1 MGSKKR
7 DEAAEVVDHVSELS
21 DNRSTGY
28 EAELFSNPVG
38 FIPRFPPPPKYI
50 KVKSQNRRTRDFD
63 RLFLAQILLGD
74 DKPTRNRKSSIDSKI
89 HSINDVPAVQP
100 PSSGRPAT
108 KAVWA
113 LEFSKDGRYLAAA
126 GQDKKLRVWEVIS
139 SPEERAKDDL
149 ESGIEDDVDNV
160 RLNAPVFKQK
170 LVREYDGHTA
180 SILDLSWSKNNF
192 LLSSSMDKT
201 VRLYHVSR
209 DECLCA
215 FKHND
220 FVTSIQFH
228 PRDDRFFLA
237 GSLDSKIRLW
247 SIPDKSVAYWQQVSD
262 MVTAVAFTPDGKTSI
277 AGTLNG
283 LCILYDTEGL
293 KAHSQIHVKS
303 ARGKNS
309 KGSKVTG
316 IDTIA
321 VQRENGDSDVKLL
334 ITSNDSRIR
343 MYNLKDRMLET
354 KFRGNE
360 NACSQI
366 HASFSDDGR
375 FVICGSEDRKVY
387 IWPTGPIERQDS
399 DKRPVEVFEAHSS
412 IVTSAVIA
420 STRTRRTLAASADP
434 LFDLCNPP
442 PVTLVSRA
450 DSIVSSKEQAA
461 ASIHS
466 TEGRPL
472 DNTDPPRRAP
482 ETPAY
487 LSRHAHPAGH
497 IIVTADYSG
506 QIKVFRHDCAFQ
518 KRRQESWDAS
528 STFSKKMLARSG
540 SVTTRNSVGSSVH
553 RRSINLGTGNNAS
566 TSTTATSPPPTNVTS
581 GNRSTDR
588 ILNWRNSISGSV
600 GGSTTGLLSASP
612 SEKNLKRASFVAAAA
627 TVGDDRSS
635 ARSVSPASAKSKWT
649 HRLSLRS
656 SSKQQP
662 SSSVLA
668 MSTSPPSPT
677 SNHAARNGSQHITP
691 PRPSHHQTQQQQQQ
705 QPEIEISSP
714 ASDSFHSAASPQQ
727 QSRHSHGY
735 DYGHH
740 GRSDSFGQHGRHEG
754 TFGPSQGQGQSS
766 RHNSTPKSAGND
778 FESEGEE
785 EGTLPHRLP
794 SNPTAG
800 DLPHAGN
807 DLFLLGEGQMS
818 MMAWNVQRS
827 LAPMATRELRT
838 PGISLGGGGSAG
850 EQEGRNP
857 ISRQG
862 SVVSVLSS
870 EVSAEG
876 GRSRSLSRRET
887 KAEGLRDEGSVRG
900 DVSVRDARSGE
911 RGGGERSG
919 QRGDGGH
926 GDRGGR
932 SGERVSGRG
941 SVSARANGDNDERSA
956 EEESN
961 ADADLKCANCGGTTF
976 KATLADHGHRL
987 RCRRCGT
994 VL

>member
-1 MGSKKR
+1 VSVILVTVTVQPSLHFPDRNVVGCTTTSRAWVSFIAYADINTTRCRKGVSFLSRIMGSKKR
-7 DEAAEVVDHVSELS
+7 DESAEVVDHVSELS

-38 FIPRFPPPPKYI
+38 FIPRFPAPPKYI
-50 KVKSQNRRTRDFD
+50 KVKSQNRRTKDFD
-63 RLFLAQILLGD
+63 RLFLAQILLGEE
-74 DKPTRNRKSSIDSKI
+74 KPTRQRKSSIDSKI
-89 HSINDVPAVQP
+89 HGINDVPAVQP
-100 PSSGRPAT
+100 PATGRLTT

-139 SPEERAKDDL
+139 SPEERAKDDM

-160 RLNAPVFKQK
+160 RLNAPVFRQK

-209 DECLCA
+209 EECLCA

-321 VQRENGDSDVKLL
+321 IPRENGESDVKLL

-366 HASFSDDGR
+366 HASFSDDGK

-420 STRTRRTLAASADP
+420 STKTRRTLAASGDP

-450 DSIVSSKEQAA
+450 DSIVSSKEQAT
-461 ASIHS
+461 ASVHS

-472 DNTDPPRRAP
+472 AGDTDSPRRAP

-487 LSRHAHPAGH
+487 LNRHAHPGGH

-518 KRRQESWDAS
+518 KRRQESWDAG

-553 RRSINLGTGNNAS
+553 RRSINLGSSAS
-566 TSTTATSPPPTNVTS
+566 ITASPPPINPGTNTS
-581 GNRSTDR
+581 GNANRSTDR
-588 ILNWRNSISGSV
+588 ILNWRNSISG
-600 GGSTTGLLSASP
+600 TTGLSASS
-612 SEKNLKRASFVAAAA
+612 SEKNLHLAQNLAVNPRASFA
-627 TVGDDRSS
+627 DDRTS
-635 ARSVSPASAKSKWT
+635 RSISPGRKWT
-649 HRLSLRS
+649 HRLSLRA
-656 SSKQQP
+656 SSKP
-662 SSSVLA
+662 TSLA
-668 MSTSPPSPT
+668 TSASPPSPT
-677 SNHAARNGSQHITP
+677 STPQHGHGRNASQSHSQITP
-691 PRPSHHQTQQQQQQ
+691 PRMQQ

-714 ASDSFHSAASPQQ
+714 ASDSFHSASSPQQ
-727 QSRHSHGY
+727 TRHRGSQDQHMPSRHASVPAISPEA
-735 DYGHH
+735 D
-740 GRSDSFGQHGRHEG
+740 SDGVR
-754 TFGPSQGQGQSS
+754 
-766 RHNSTPKSAGND
+766 
-778 FESEGEE
+778 
-785 EGTLPHRLP
+785 RLP
-794 SNPTAG
+794 SNPTGA
-800 DLPHAGN
+800 DLPHLGN
-807 DLFLLGEGQMS
+807 DLYLMEGQMS
-818 MMAWNVQRS
+818 MMAWNVEGS
-827 LAPMATRELRT
+827 LVPMARRSART
-838 PGISLGGGGSAG
+838 PGLGLSGGSG
-850 EQEGRNP
+850 GSGEGRNP

-870 EVSAEG
+870 EASSG
-876 GRSRSLSRRET
+876 GRSRDLSRAGSAVGSGGGDG
-887 KAEGLRDEGSVRG
+887 AERRGS
-900 DVSVRDARSGE
+900 ARVIENGE
-911 RGGGERSG
+911 R
-919 QRGDGGH
+919 RG
-926 GDRGGR
+926 
-932 SGERVSGRG
+932 SARG
-941 SVSARANGDNDERSA
+941 SVGRSEDE
-956 EEESN
+956 EG
-961 ADADLKCANCGGTTF
+961 DADLKCATCGGTTF
-976 KATLADHGHRL
+976 KATRAEQGHRL